1 MEQAWELLNNFKD
14 QQTICYKYDLDV
26 KVGIIK
32 IQRPKHLNALNK
44 YVISDFSGILGDIDP
59 THNDSGN
66 DVSNLVESMTAVVS
80 DFF

>member
-1 MEQAWELLNNFKD
+1 MEQAWKLLNNFKD

-44 YVISDFSGILGDIDP
+44 YVISRII
-59 THNDSGN
+59 
-66 DVSNLVESMTAVVS
+66 
-80 DFF
+80 